1 MILIVSIFALL
12 VALTTTAVRSDHRV
26 RLAHAVL
33 YIVGLVATHQATLR
47 VSKLALDA
55 MLRQAELLST
65 LAMMVSL
72 ELLLTMAV
80 VTYRPAHR
88 PLRTIYHQEGLVVAV
103 MTACH
108 QIAVWLPSLLMLPA
122 LCYLRSFVIY
132 SMPGVHYW
140 AVTITFAVVLLLL
153 LIELTPRLIRDREF
167 LRLLAMLLAGVLA
180 VGSVV
185 AYILIPERTQ
195 APEVQLDSSSPRELC
210 ILLAT
215 LAGGVLVGYVAMLI
229 KAKGSRK

>member
-1 MILIVSIFALL
+1 MILIVAIFALL
-12 VALTTTAVRSDHRV
+12 VALTTTAVRSDRRV
-26 RLAHAVL
+26 RLAHALL

-55 MLRQAELLST
+55 MLRQAEQLST
-65 LAMMVSL
+65 LAMLVSL

-80 VTYRPAHR
+80 VTYRPARR
-88 PLRTIYHQEGLVVAV
+88 PLRMIYHREGLVVAV

-108 QIAVWLPSLLMLPA
+108 RIAVWLPSLLMLPA

-153 LIELTPRLIRDREF
+153 IELTPRLIRDREF
-167 LRLLAMLLAGVLA
+167 LRLLSMLLAGVLA

-185 AYILIPERTQ
+185 AYMLIPGGS
-195 APEVQLDSSSPRELC
+195 AVPDVQLDSSSPRELG

-215 LAGGVLVGYVAMLI
+215 LAGGVLIGYVAMLI
-229 KAKGSRK
+229 KAKGSHK

>member
-1 MILIVSIFALL
+1 
-12 VALTTTAVRSDHRV
+12 
-26 RLAHAVL
+26 
-33 YIVGLVATHQATLR
+33 
-47 VSKLALDA
+47 
-55 MLRQAELLST
+55 
-65 LAMMVSL
+65 
-72 ELLLTMAV
+72 
-80 VTYRPAHR
+80 
-88 PLRTIYHQEGLVVAV
+88 

-132 SMPGVHYW
+132 SIPGVHYW

-153 LIELTPRLIRDREF
+153 IGLTPRLIRDREF

-185 AYILIPERTQ
+185 AYTLLSGVTTVQ
-195 APEVQLDSSSPRELC
+195 EVQLDSSSPRELC

>member
-1 MILIVSIFALL
+1 MLLVVAIFALL
-12 VALTTTAVRSDHRV
+12 VALTTTAVRSDRRV

-55 MLRQAELLST
+55 MLRQAEQLST
-65 LAMMVSL
+65 LAMIVSL
-72 ELLLTMAV
+72 ELLLTVAV
-80 VTYRPAHR
+80 VTYRPARR
-88 PLRTIYHQEGLVVAV
+88 PLRTIYHREGLVVAV

-132 SMPGVHYW
+132 SIPGVHYW
-140 AVTITFAVVLLLL
+140 AVTITFAVVLLL

-185 AYILIPERTQ
+185 AYTLLSGVTTVQ
-195 APEVQLDSSSPRELC
+195 EVQLDSSSPRELC